1 MADVSWAQTQLTSG
15 NSVRRGSKSTVYL
28 KVASGIVPWPI
39 TACFFASNDQLAG
52 NGSYVFSIDDCAA
65 TDWELHT

>member
-1 MADVSWAQTQLTSG
+1 MADVSWAQTQLNLG
-15 NSVRRGSKSTVYL
+15 NSVRRASKSAVYL

-39 TACFFASNDQLAG
+39 TACFFASDDSVAYAG
-52 NGSYVFSIDDCAA
+52 TYGFSIDDCAA